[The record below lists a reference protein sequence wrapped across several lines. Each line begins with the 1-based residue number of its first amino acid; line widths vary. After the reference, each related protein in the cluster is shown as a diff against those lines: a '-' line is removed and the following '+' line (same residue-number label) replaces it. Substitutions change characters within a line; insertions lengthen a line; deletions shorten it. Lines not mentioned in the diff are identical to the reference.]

1 MDTGRVRIEESMT
14 YIKRL
19 CFHIIMLVAGAG
31 CAGLM
36 LSFTGKHLIVPPAL
50 SYLLLILFMALSLG
64 VSQLIVPKLFPL
76 EEGTAVLPTVRKQ
89 SWAWLRPKG
98 TNVRSGFPLN
108 KDHMIIGR
116 EVKCAIMLN
125 DNSVSRQHSSIT
137 RLAEGY
143 LLRDLGS
150 SNGTYVN
157 GQRVQEY
164 LLCDGD
170 RVSIGD
176 IEFWFEAPAD
186 ENAKTPI
193 GMTSSGESSSKSSA
207 GSTSMDFGGG
217 GFSLDPSSGG
227 FGDDDDEEDEGTEA
241 WSPRPG
247 QV

>member
-1 MDTGRVRIEESMT
+1 MT

-19 CFHIIMLVAGAG
+19 FFHILMLGLGAVAAS
-31 CAGLM
+31 LM
-36 LSFTGKHLIVPPAL
+36 LSFTSQHLIVPPVL
-50 SYLLLILFMALSLG
+50 SYVLLLLFMALSLAL
-64 VSQLIVPKLFPL
+64 SMLIVPKLFPIT
-76 EEGTAVLPTVRKQ
+76 EEAVVMPTVRKQ

-98 TNVRSGFPLN
+98 TGVRSGFPLN
-108 KDHMIIGR
+108 KDHMVIGR

-143 LLRDLGS
+143 LIRDLGS

-164 LLCDGD
+164 LLQDGD

-186 ENAKTPI
+186 DNAKAAT
-193 GMTSSGESSSKSSA
+193 MAQTSLGGGA
-207 GSTSMDFGGG
+207 TSDEEMIGGG
-217 GFSLDPSSGG
+217 GFSLDPSAG
-227 FGDDDDEEDEGTEA
+227 FGDDEDDEGTEA

-247 QV
+247 RVD

>member
-1 MDTGRVRIEESMT
+1 MT

-19 CFHIIMLVAGAG
+19 FFHIIMLGIGAVAAYG
-31 CAGLM
+31 M
-36 LSFTGKHLIVPPAL
+36 LSFTSQHVVVPPVL
-50 SYLLLILFMALSLG
+50 SYLLMLLFMALSLA
-64 VSQLIVPKLFPL
+64 VSMLLVPKVFPIV
-76 EEGTAVLPTVRKQ
+76 EEASLLPAVRKA

-98 TNVRSGFPLN
+98 TGVRSGFPLN
-108 KDHMIIGR
+108 KDHVVIGR

-143 LLRDLGS
+143 LIRDMGS

-164 LLCDGD
+164 LLQDGD

-176 IEFWFEAPAD
+176 IEFWFEAPQEDRGGVPSA
-186 ENAKTPI
+186 AKGGAT
-193 GMTSSGESSSKSSA
+193 GAGTSGLSSGA
-207 GSTSMDFGGG
+207 GGAGFSGG
-217 GFSLDPSSGG
+217 GFSLDPSGGG
-227 FGDDDDEEDEGTEA
+227 FGDDFDDDDDEDEGTEA

>member
-1 MDTGRVRIEESMT
+1 MT

-19 CFHIIMLVAGAG
+19 FFHIFMLLTGALTAWLTLKLVA
-31 CAGLM
+31 
-36 LSFTGKHLIVPPAL
+36 KHLIVPPAL
-50 SYLLLILFMALSLG
+50 SAVLLLLFMALSLA
-64 VSQLIVPKLFPL
+64 VSMLIVPKLFPM
-76 EEGTAVLPTVRKQ
+76 TAEAVVLPAARKQ
-89 SWAWLRPKG
+89 NWAWLRPKG
-98 TNVRSGFPLN
+98 TGLRSGFPLN
-108 KDHMIIGR
+108 KDHVIIGR

-143 LLRDLGS
+143 LIRDMGS

-164 LLCDGD
+164 LLQDGD

-186 ENAKTPI
+186 ERAGTFAPPR
-193 GMTSSGESSSKSSA
+193 SSGASDTGDGGFS
-207 GSTSMDFGGG
+207 GG
-217 GFSLDPSSGG
+217 GFSLDPSNSGS
-227 FGDDDDEEDEGTEA
+227 FAADDDEDEEGTEA

-247 QV
+247 RVD

>member
-1 MDTGRVRIEESMT
+1 MT

-19 CFHIIMLVAGAG
+19 FFHIVMLGLGATG
-31 CAGLM
+31 AWWM
-36 LSFTGKHLIVPPAL
+36 LAFTSRHLIVPPAL
-50 SYLLLILFMALSLG
+50 SYVLLLLFMALSLAL
-64 VSQLIVPKLFPL
+64 SMLIVPKLFPIT
-76 EEGTAVLPTVRKQ
+76 EETVVMPTARKQ

-98 TNVRSGFPLN
+98 TGVRSGFPLN
-108 KDHMIIGR
+108 KDHVVIGR

-143 LLRDLGS
+143 LIRDLGS

-164 LLCDGD
+164 LLQDGD

-176 IEFWFEAPAD
+176 IEFWFEAPAND
-186 ENAKTPI
+186 QARAATTARGAMGDSP
-193 GMTSSGESSSKSSA
+193 TSTESFI
-207 GSTSMDFGGG
+207 DGG
-217 GFSLDPSSGG
+217 GFSLDPSAGD
-227 FGDDDDEEDEGTEA
+227 FGDDDEDEGTEA

-247 QV
+247 RVD

>member
-1 MDTGRVRIEESMT
+1 MT

-19 CFHIIMLVAGAG
+19 FFHIFMLMVGAS
-31 CAGLM
+31 AAALM
-36 LSFTGKHLIVPPAL
+36 LSFTSRHLIVPPVL
-50 SYLLLILFMALSLG
+50 GYVLLLLFMALSLAI
-64 VSQLIVPKLFPL
+64 SLLLVPKLFPMTD
-76 EEGTAVLPTVRKQ
+76 EAVVSFQATRKQ

-98 TNVRSGFPLN
+98 TGTRSGFPLN
-108 KDHMIIGR
+108 KDHVIIGR

-157 GQRVQEY
+157 GQRVQEV
-164 LLCDGD
+164 LLQDGD

-176 IEFWFEAPAD
+176 IEFWFEAPPDDRGTIVSAA
-186 ENAKTPI
+186 NA
-193 GMTSSGESSSKSSA
+193 SGA
-207 GSTSMDFGGG
+207 GTMGATAGGFSGG
-217 GFSLDPSSGG
+217 GFSLDPSNPGP
-227 FGDDDDEEDEGTEA
+227 FGDDDDDDEEEGTEA

-247 QV
+247 RND

>member
-1 MDTGRVRIEESMT
+1 MT

-19 CFHIIMLVAGAG
+19 LFHIFMLFVGAGA
-31 CAGLM
+31 AMAM
-36 LSFTGKHLIVPPAL
+36 LRLTSRHVVVPVVL
-50 SYLLLILFMALSLG
+50 SYLLMLLFMALSLG
-64 VSQLIVPKLFPL
+64 VSLLLVPKLFPIK
-76 EEGTAVLPTVRKQ
+76 EEAAVLPAMRKQ

-98 TNVRSGFPLN
+98 TGVRSGFPLN
-108 KDHMIIGR
+108 KDHVVIGR

-143 LLRDLGS
+143 LIRDLGS

-164 LLCDGD
+164 LLQDGD

-176 IEFWFEAPAD
+176 IEFWFEAPGDDRAD
-186 ENAKTPI
+186 SASTARSAPA
-193 GMTSSGESSSKSSA
+193 GAAMSA
-207 GSTSMDFGGG
+207 GAGGFVGG
-217 GFSLDPSSGG
+217 GFSLDPSSGMGG
-227 FGDDDDEEDEGTEA
+227 FGEDDDDEDEGTEA

-247 QV
+247 SVD

>member
-1 MDTGRVRIEESMT
+1 MDPCHVRIEDPMT

-19 CFHIIMLVAGAG
+19 CFHIFMLVVGAG

-36 LSFTGKHLIVPPAL
+36 LSFTGKHLIVPPVL
-50 SYLLLILFMALSLG
+50 SYVLLILFMALSLG

-76 EEGTAVLPTVRKQ
+76 QEGSTVLPTVRKQ

-98 TNVRSGFPLN
+98 IGSRSGFPLN
-108 KDHMIIGR
+108 KDHVIIGR

-186 ENAKTPI
+186 DNLKAVGGLPSGTDNSVRANS
-193 GMTSSGESSSKSSA
+193 GTSG
-207 GSTSMDFGGG
+207 DFGGG
-217 GFSLDPSSGG
+217 GFSLDPSAGG
-227 FGDDDDEEDEGTEA
+227 FHDDDDDEDEGTEA

-247 QV
+247 QL

>member
-1 MDTGRVRIEESMT
+1 MT

-19 CFHIIMLVAGAG
+19 CFHIFMLVAGAA
-31 CAGLM
+31 CAGL
-36 LSFTGKHLIVPPAL
+36 LLNFTGHHLVVPPIL
-50 SYLLLILFMALSLG
+50 SYVLLILFMALSLG
-64 VSQLIVPKLFPL
+64 VSQLLVPKLFPL
-76 EEGTAVLPTVRKQ
+76 REGATVLPAVRKQ

-98 TNVRSGFPLN
+98 TNTRSGFPLN
-108 KDHMIIGR
+108 KDHVIIGR

-186 ENAKTPI
+186 DNLKATASLP
-193 GMTSSGESSSKSSA
+193 GSDSTSGARTSMSSG
-207 GSTSMDFGGG
+207 GDFPTG
-217 GFSLDPSSGG
+217 GFSLDPSAGG
-227 FGDDDDEEDEGTEA
+227 FGDDDDDEDEGTEA

-247 QV
+247 QL

>member
-1 MDTGRVRIEESMT
+1 MT

-19 CFHIIMLVAGAG
+19 CFHILMLVVGA
-31 CAGLM
+31 ASTYL
-36 LSFTGKHLIVPPAL
+36 LLNFTGHHLVVPPVL
-50 SYLLLILFMALSLG
+50 SYLLLMLFMALSLG
-64 VSQLIVPKLFPL
+64 LSQLIVPKLFPL
-76 EEGTAVLPTVRKQ
+76 QEGSTVLPTVRKQ

-98 TNVRSGFPLN
+98 TNTRSGFPLN
-108 KDHMIIGR
+108 KDHVIIGR

-157 GQRVQEY
+157 GQRIQEY

-176 IEFWFEAPAD
+176 IEFWFEAPAND
-186 ENAKTPI
+186 GLKATASLPGSDSNNSPRNT
-193 GMTSSGESSSKSSA
+193 GGSG
-207 GSTSMDFGGG
+207 DFPSG
-217 GFSLDPSSGG
+217 GFSLDPSAGG
-227 FGDDDDEEDEGTEA
+227 FGGDDEDEDEGTEA

>member
-1 MDTGRVRIEESMT
+1 MT

-19 CFHIIMLVAGAG
+19 FFHIFMLGIGAL
-31 CAGLM
+31 AAWLM
-36 LSFTGKHLIVPPAL
+36 LSFSAQHLIVPPVL
-50 SYLLLILFMALSLG
+50 SYVLMLLFMALSLAI
-64 VSQLIVPKLFPL
+64 SMLIVPRLIPM
-76 EEGTAVLPTVRKQ
+76 TAEAVVMPAVRKQ
-89 SWAWLRPKG
+89 NWAWLRPKG
-98 TNVRSGFPLN
+98 TGVRSGFPLN
-108 KDHMIIGR
+108 KDHVIIGR

-143 LLRDLGS
+143 LIRDLGS

-164 LLCDGD
+164 LLQDGD

-186 ENAKTPI
+186 EKVPNSHIHRPA
-193 GMTSSGESSSKSSA
+193 SGGAAAA
-207 GSTSMDFGGG
+207 GGETMMGSGG
-217 GFSLDPSSGG
+217 GFSLDPSAG
-227 FGDDDDEEDEGTEA
+227 FGDDDDEDDEGTEA

-247 QV
+247 HLD

>member
-1 MDTGRVRIEESMT
+1 MT

-19 CFHIIMLVAGAG
+19 LFHV
-31 CAGLM
+31 LM
-36 LSFTGKHLIVPPAL
+36 LALGATGAWLMLGFTSKHLVVPPVL

-64 VSQLIVPKLFPL
+64 VSQLLVPKLFPL
-76 EEGTAVLPTVRKQ
+76 QEGTTVLPTVRKQ

-98 TNVRSGFPLN
+98 IGSRSGFPLN
-108 KDHMIIGR
+108 KDHVIRGR

-157 GQRVQEY
+157 GQRIQEY

-176 IEFWFEAPAD
+176 IEFWFEAPAED
-186 ENAKTPI
+186 SLKVT
-193 GMTSSGESSSKSSA
+193 GGLSSGGDQAIKA
-207 GSTSMDFGGG
+207 GSGGDISGG
-217 GFSLDPSSGG
+217 GFSLDPSASS
-227 FGDDDDEEDEGTEA
+227 FGDDDDDEDEGTEA

>member
-1 MDTGRVRIEESMT
+1 MT

-19 CFHIIMLVAGAG
+19 LFHIFMLLAGAS
-31 CAGLM
+31 AAWLM
-36 LSFTGKHLIVPPAL
+36 LTLTSKHLIVPAPL
-50 SYLLLILFMALSLG
+50 SVVLLLLFMALSLA
-64 VSQLIVPKLFPL
+64 VSMLIVPKIFPL
-76 EEGTAVLPTVRKQ
+76 TEEAVVLPAARKQ

-98 TNVRSGFPLN
+98 TGLRSGFPLN
-108 KDHMIIGR
+108 KDHVVIGR

-143 LLRDLGS
+143 LIRDMGS

-164 LLCDGD
+164 LLQDGD

-186 ENAKTPI
+186 DRGTTLPGQHNGGAI
-193 GMTSSGESSSKSSA
+193 GGSGGGNQ
-207 GSTSMDFGGG
+207 GSGDGFSGG
-217 GFSLDPSSGG
+217 GFSLDPSNSGS
-227 FGDDDDEEDEGTEA
+227 FGDDDDDEEGTEA

-247 QV
+247 RVD